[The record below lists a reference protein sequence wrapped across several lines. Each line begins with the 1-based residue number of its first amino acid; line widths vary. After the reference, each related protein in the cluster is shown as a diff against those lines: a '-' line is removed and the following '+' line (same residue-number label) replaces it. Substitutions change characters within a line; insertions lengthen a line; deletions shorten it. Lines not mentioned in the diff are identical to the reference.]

1 MRREMRHLSLLTLAA
16 LLGGCVVGPDYQPPA
31 VSVPAAYSDG
41 ASVAAAGSA
50 PWWTGYGDPVLNDL
64 MARALAQNLD
74 VAQAAARVSQS
85 REQENITRG
94 QGGPTVNATAQASR
108 MRLSE
113 NSISGSLS
121 GLGASGGSSG
131 SGGST
136 SALGLPGDSFSTFQ
150 AGFDAS
156 WELDLFGGQKRAIEA
171 GRAGT
176 QGAEWS
182 QRDAQVMLAA
192 EVSRSYLQY
201 RADQRRIDLLDES
214 IAAQRDLLQ
223 VVRARTGAGLV
234 NDLDERRQ
242 QRDLQQLLAQRED
255 LAAQA
260 TAQRHGLALLLGQE
274 PNGLASQLTDG
285 AAPASDVEVP
295 AGLPSDLLKR
305 RPDVRAAERQLA
317 AATADIGA
325 AQADL
330 YPKISLTGAAQLVSQ
345 SLSTLLESDS
355 LQGNVGGGLSLPIFD
370 RGVRKATVRLR
381 EAQAQDAVIAYRKTV
396 LTALR
401 DVEDALS
408 RLAADRVRVERL
420 TESSALAR
428 DADETAQVR
437 YRNGLT
443 TFIDVIEARSTAIS
457 ARDAL
462 VQAQAAVLLDIAAL
476 HKALG
481 GGWDDTPQGQLGKQV
496 HPGESARAQSR

>member
-1 MRREMRHLSLLTLAA
+1 MRRKMRQQLYVLSLAA
-16 LLGGCVVGPDYQPPA
+16 LLGGCVMGPDYQPPA
-31 VSVPAAYSDG
+31 VPLPAAYDG
-41 ASVAAAGSA
+41 AASSVASEGAA
-50 PWWTGYGDPVLNDL
+50 WWTGYGDPVLNDL
-64 MARALAQNLD
+64 MTRAMAQNLD
-74 VAQAAARVSQS
+74 IAQAAARVSQA
-85 REQENITRG
+85 REQEKIARG
-94 QGGPTVNATAQASR
+94 QGGPKVNATVQASQ
-108 MRLSE
+108 MKLSK
-113 NSISGSLS
+113 NSLS
-121 GLGASGGSSG
+121 GLLSGLGSGDSSG

-156 WELDLFGGQKRAIEA
+156 WELDLFGGQKRAVEA
-171 GRAGT
+171 GQART

-182 QRDAQVMLAA
+182 QRDAQVVLAA
-192 EVSRSYLQY
+192 EVSRTYLQY
-201 RADQRRIDLLDES
+201 RASQRRIALLDES
-214 IAAQRDLLQ
+214 ISAQRDLLQ
-223 VVRARTGAGLV
+223 VVQARTGAGLV

-255 LAAQA
+255 LAAEA
-260 TAQRHGLALLLGQE
+260 AAQLHGLALLLGQGPE
-274 PNGLASQLTDG
+274 GLAGQLSNG
-285 AAPASDVEVP
+285 AAPASDVEIPV
-295 AGLPSDLLKR
+295 GLPSDLLKR

-325 AQADL
+325 SVADL
-330 YPKISLTGAAQLVSQ
+330 YPKISLTGAAQLVSR

-355 LQGNVGGGLSLPIFD
+355 LQANGGGKVSLPIFD

-381 EAQAQDAVIAYRKTV
+381 EAQAQEAAIAYRKTV
-396 LTALR
+396 LAALR

-420 TESSALAR
+420 NASSALAQ

-443 TFIDVIEARSTAIS
+443 TFIDVIEARSTSIS
-457 ARDAL
+457 AQDSL

-481 GGWDDTPQGQLGKQV
+481 GGWTDGQQVQQGQPGQ
-496 HPGESARAQSR
+496 PGESARAQGR